1 MSIRRRKGSGVW
13 FIDLRTPSGE
23 RVRRSTETKDRR
35 AAQEY
40 HDRLK
45 ADLWRQD
52 KLGETPDRVFEE
64 AAVRFLKLCEGQRDY
79 AGKLR
84 HVAYWREQFSGRSV
98 RTITADEIFDALP
111 THRVINGKP
120 ARPLAAGT
128 RNRYVNTIR
137 RMLNLCVEWEWID
150 RVPKLARFEEPD
162 VRIRW
167 ETPEVIA
174 TMINALRLPW
184 MRDAAIVAVATGMRE
199 SELFGLRISQIDLVR
214 RNAWITHAEAKSKRA
229 RSVPLNQDAIGILER
244 RIRTATDLVFTRDYT
259 RGDGPPK
266 LIKQIDKRDF
276 ARACRA
282 AGMVDFNWHDLRHTW
297 ASWHVQRGTPLM
309 VLKELGG
316 WETIAMVQ
324 KYAHLAPSHLAQHAN
339 TVTFWAHSVEQQQN
353 ARSGETTQSLAT

>member
-1 MSIRRRKGSGVW
+1 MPIRKDKKSGIW
-13 FIDLRTPSGE
+13 HLDICPPSGA
-23 RVRRSTETKDRR
+23 RIRRSTETRDRK

-45 ADLWRQD
+45 AELWRQD
-52 KLGETPDRVFEE
+52 KLGEKADRTFEE
-64 AAVRFLKLCEGQRDY
+64 AAVRFLQQCVGQRDY

-84 HVAYWREQFSGRSV
+84 HVLYWREQFGATPV
-98 RTITADEIFDALP
+98 RLLTAERIFDALP
-111 THRVINGKP
+111 THKRVNGKP
-120 ARPLAAGT
+120 ARPLSPGT
-128 RNRYVNTIR
+128 RNRYINTIR
-137 RMLNLCVEWEWID
+137 RLLNLCVEWEWLD
-150 RVPKLARFEEPD
+150 RTPKLRRFEEPD
-162 VRIRW
+162 VRVRW
-167 ETPEVIA
+167 ETPEVII

-199 SELFGLRISQIDLVR
+199 SELFGLTVSQIDLAQ

-229 RSVPLNQDAIGILER
+229 RSVPLNEDAISVLER
-244 RIRTATDLVFTRDYT
+244 RMRTATDLVFTREYT

-266 LIKQIDKRDF
+266 LIRQIDKRDF

-282 AGMVDFNWHDLRHTW
+282 AGMIDFHWHDLRHTW

-324 KYAHLAPSHLAQHAN
+324 KYAHLAPSHLAQHAD
-339 TVTFWAHSVEQQQN
+339 TVKFLSMSAEE
-353 ARSGETTQSLAT
+353 AIETPQSKAA